1 MVDIISVISKELGV
15 REWQVKNTVELI
27 DSGNT
32 IPFIARYRKEATGEL
47 DDAVLRNLNERL
59 LYLRNLEGKKEEV
72 KRLIGEQEKLTSE
85 IEEAIDRA
93 SSITEVDDIYRPF
106 RPKKRTRASI
116 AKEKGLEPLSDLIL
130 SQEYDGSL
138 MEEAIKYLNE
148 EFEIKTPEEAIL
160 GALDIIAEGISD
172 NADIRKEIRSK
183 TFRLGVIIS
192 KALKEES
199 SPYDMYYSY
208 SEKVNSIV
216 PHRVLALNR
225 GEKEEFL
232 SIKLDAPV
240 EDILQYLEN
249 RIIKRIGEETGYIKA
264 SIKDS
269 YSRLITSSI
278 EREIRNSLTEAAEE
292 QAIRVFSS
300 NLKSLLLQPPIKG
313 KVVLGFDP
321 GFRTGCK
328 IAVINETGKLL
339 ATATIYST
347 APQNDIVGSKKVLKS
362 LISKHDVDIISLGNG
377 TASRESEAFIGELI
391 KEVESETGKKL
402 YYVIVSEAGA
412 SVYSASELG
421 TKEFPDINV
430 SLRGAVSIGR
440 RLQDPLPELVKID
453 PKSIGVGQYQH
464 DVSQKRLSE
473 ALRGVVED
481 AVNSVGVDLNMASSA
496 LLSYVSGV
504 NASIAKN
511 IVEYRENEGEFKNRR
526 ELLKVKRLGEKAF
539 EQCAGFLRILDS
551 DNVFDNTAV
560 HPESY
565 KAAEIILEKLGY
577 KKQDVSDR
585 RLKDIDTRIDSYGIE
600 KLSKE
605 SQIGVPTLRDIV
617 LELKKPGR
625 DPRETLP
632 MPILLSGVM
641 ELKDLKPG
649 MILKGTVRN
658 VADFGAFVDI
668 GVHQDGLVHI
678 SQICDRY
685 IKHPLEVLKVG
696 DIVDVKV
703 ISVDLN
709 RKRISLSMR
718 ELN

>member
-160 GALDIIAEGISD
+160 GALDIIAESISD

-269 YSRLITSSI
+269 YSRLIASSI

-339 ATATIYST
+339 DTATIYST
-347 APQNDIVGSKKVLKS
+347 APQNDIVGSKKILKS

-504 NASIAKN
+504 NTSIAKN

-605 SQIGVPTLRDIV
+605 SQIGVLTLRDIV

>member
-59 LYLRNLEGKKEEV
+59 LYLRNLESKKEEV
-72 KRLIGEQEKLTSE
+72 KRLIGEQEKLTTD
-85 IEEAIDRA
+85 IEEAIDKA

-116 AKEKGLEPLSDLIL
+116 AKEKGLEPLSELIF

-138 MEEAIKYLNE
+138 MEEALKYVNE
-148 EFEIKTPEEAIL
+148 EFEIKTPEDAIL
-160 GALDIIAEGISD
+160 GALDIIAENISD

-183 TFRLGVIIS
+183 TFRLGVIVS

-199 SPYDMYYSY
+199 SPYDMYYDY

-216 PHRVLALNR
+216 PHRILALNR

-232 SIKLDAPV
+232 SIKLEAPV

-249 RIIKRIGEETGYIKA
+249 RIIKRTGEETKYIKD

-269 YSRLITSSI
+269 YSRLIAPSI
-278 EREIRNSLTEAAEE
+278 EREIRNSLTETAEE
-292 QAIRVFSS
+292 QAIKVFSS
-300 NLKSLLLQPPIKG
+300 NLKSLLLQAPIKG

-339 ATATIYST
+339 DTATIYST
-347 APQNDIVGSKKVLKS
+347 APQNDIEGSKKILKS

-377 TASRESEAFIGELI
+377 TASRESEAFISELI
-391 KEVESETGKKL
+391 KEVENETGKKL

-464 DVSQKRLSE
+464 DVSQKRLSG
-473 ALRGVVED
+473 ALGGVVED
-481 AVNSVGVDLNMASSA
+481 AVNSVGVDLNTASSA

-504 NASIAKN
+504 NTSIAKN
-511 IVEYRENEGEFKNRR
+511 IVEYRENIGEFKNRR
-526 ELLKVKRLGEKAF
+526 ELLKIKRLGEKAF
-539 EQCAGFLRILDS
+539 EQCAGFLRIHDS

-577 KKQDVSDR
+577 KKEDVLNR
-585 RLKDIDTRIDSYGIE
+585 RLNDIDTRIDSYGIE

-605 SQIGVPTLRDIV
+605 SEIGVPTLRDIV

-641 ELKDLKPG
+641 EMKDLNPG

>member
-47 DDAVLRNLNERL
+47 DDVILRNLNERL

-72 KRLIGEQEKLTSE
+72 KRLIGEQGKLTPD
-85 IEEAIDRA
+85 IEEAVNKA
-93 SSITEVDDIYRPF
+93 STITEVDDIYRPF

-116 AKEKGLEPLSDLIL
+116 AKEKGLEPLADLIL
-130 SQEYDGSL
+130 SQSFEGSL
-138 MEEAIKYLNE
+138 AEEALKYVNE
-148 EFEIKTPEEAIL
+148 EFEIKTYEDAIL
-160 GALDIIAEGISD
+160 GALDIIAENISD

-192 KALKEES
+192 KSLKEES
-199 SPYDMYYSY
+199 SPYDMYYDY
-208 SEKVNSIV
+208 SEGISKIV
-216 PHRVLALNR
+216 PHRILALNR

-240 EDILQYLEN
+240 EDILSFIEN
-249 RIIKRIGEETGYIKA
+249 RIIKRTGEETKYIKDA
-264 SIKDS
+264 IKDS
-269 YSRLITSSI
+269 YSRLIAPSI
-278 EREIRNSLTEAAEE
+278 EREIRNSLTETAEE
-292 QAIRVFSS
+292 QAIRVFLS
-300 NLKSLLLQPPIKG
+300 NLKSLLLQAPIKG

-328 IAVINETGKLL
+328 IAVVNETGKLL
-339 ATATIYST
+339 DTATIYST
-347 APQNDIVGSKKVLKS
+347 APQNDIEGSKKILKG
-362 LISKHDVDIISLGNG
+362 LISKHNVDIISLGNG
-377 TASRESEAFIGELI
+377 TASRESEAFISELI
-391 KEVESETGKKL
+391 KEIEKETGKKL
-402 YYVIVSEAGA
+402 FYVIVSEAGA

-421 TKEFPDINV
+421 AKEFPDINV

-473 ALRGVVED
+473 ALGGVVED
-481 AVNSVGVDLNMASSA
+481 AVNSVGVDLNTASTA
-496 LLSYVSGV
+496 LLSYVSGI

-511 IVEYRENEGEFKNRR
+511 IVEYRENQGNFKNRK

-539 EQCAGFLRILDS
+539 EQCAGFLRIHES

-565 KAAEIILEKLGY
+565 KAAETILEKLGY
-577 KKQDVSDR
+577 KKEDVLNK
-585 RLKDIDTRIDSYGIE
+585 RLNDIEKRIDLYGVE
-600 KLSKE
+600 KLSME
-605 SQIGVPTLRDIV
+605 SEIGVPTLKDIV

-641 ELKDLKPG
+641 EMGDLKPG
-649 MILKGTVRN
+649 MLLKGTVRN

-678 SQICDRY
+678 SQICDRF

-696 DIVDVKV
+696 DIVDVRV

-718 ELN
+718 DLN